1 MCSVRISEFNTSQND
16 NLLIER
22 LDLLKEYRDTTTIL
36 LAEYQQKLTWH
47 YNQDVRIREF
57 NTRDLVLRKAVESMR
72 DTNVGKLAQ
81 TWEEP
86 YRITAI
92 AGVGAYY
99 LEDMEE
105 IPLPQP
111 WNAYNLKKFYQ

>member
-1 MCSVRISEFNTSQND
+1 MRKFN
-16 NLLIER
+16 
-22 LDLLKEYRDTTTIL
+22 
-36 LAEYQQKLTWH
+36 AG
-47 YNQDVRIREF
+47 
-57 NTRDLVLRKAVESMR
+57 DLVLRKAVGSMR
-72 DTNVGKLAQ
+72 DTNTGKLTQ
-81 TWEEP
+81 TWEGP

-99 LEDMEE
+99 LEDMIE